1 MLFYFPGCN
10 KENKEVD
17 ITKSQDDSLVTST
30 TSLAN
35 YLNVGVDVTFPPFL
49 FNGYKV
55 SGFDEFSNRNS

>member
-35 YLNVGVDVTFPPFL
+35 YLNVGVDVTFPPFA
-49 FNGYKV
+49 F
-55 SGFDEFSNRNS
+55 